1 MSNPKRPSNAARPRP
16 QARNTRGRRL
26 MVVLSLALIAVL
38 AAGALVAFQSSG
50 SSSSSATVP
59 PKTAASSGRTL
70 GDANAPVTVV
80 EYADFQ
86 CPICKRAETDVIA
99 RLEQDY
105 VDQGKVKIEFR
116 DFAFI
121 GQDSWNAAQAALA
134 ANDQGKFWQYH
145 DALFNAQGQENSG
158 QFSYDNLVKIAQQVG
173 LDVPTFEKTLSNN
186 THLAEVQQEV
196 DQPSKAGVDSTP
208 TFLIGDKKIVG
219 IQSYSQF
226 QSAINAALNSAGA
239 KS

>member
-1 MSNPKRPSNAARPRP
+1 M
-16 QARNTRGRRL
+16 
-26 MVVLSLALIAVL
+26 
-38 AAGALVAFQSSG
+38 
-50 SSSSSATVP
+50 P

-86 CPICKRAETDVIA
+86 CPICKAAETSVIS

-105 VDQGKVKIEFR
+105 VQQGKVKIEFR
-116 DFAFI
+116 DYAFI

-173 LDVPTFEKTLSNN
+173 LDVPTFEQTLEQQQPPRGGTAGGRSG
-186 THLAEVQQEV
+186 VQSRRELNADLLHRRHEDRREPTV
-196 DQPSKAGVDSTP
+196 QPVSV
-208 TFLIGDKKIVG
+208 GD
-219 IQSYSQF
+219 
-226 QSAINAALNSAGA
+226 
-239 KS
+239 

>member
-1 MSNPKRPSNAARPRP
+1 MIVA
-16 QARNTRGRRL
+16 
-26 MVVLSLALIAVL
+26 SLALVAVL
-38 AAGALVAFQSSG
+38 VAGVFVAFQANSTSTT
-50 SSSSSATVP
+50 ATVP
-59 PKTAASSGRTL
+59 PKTAASNGRTL
-70 GDANAPVTVV
+70 GNANAPVTVI

-105 VDQGKVKIEFR
+105 VNQGKVKIEYR

-173 LDVPTFEKTLSNN
+173 LNVPEFEKTLSSNA
-186 THLAEVQQEV
+186 HLAEVQQEV
-196 DQPSKAGVDSTP
+196 DQASKAGVDSTP
-208 TFLIGDKKIVG
+208 TFFIGDQKIVG
-219 IQSYSQF
+219 IQAYSQF
-226 QSAINAALNSAGA
+226 QSAINAALKSTGA
-239 KS
+239 AS

>member
-1 MSNPKRPSNAARPRP
+1 
-16 QARNTRGRRL
+16 
-26 MVVLSLALIAVL
+26 MVVLALALVAVL
-38 AAGALVAFQSSG
+38 AAGVLVAFQTSG
-50 SSSSSATVP
+50 SSGSATVP
-59 PKTAASSGRTL
+59 PKTAASNGRTL

-86 CPICKRAETDVIA
+86 CPICKRAETEVIS

-105 VDQGKVKIEFR
+105 VNQGKVKIEFR
-116 DFAFI
+116 DYAFI

-158 QFSYDNLVKIAQQVG
+158 QFSYTNLVRIAQQVG
-173 LDVPTFEKTLSNN
+173 LDVPTFEKTLSSNA
-186 THLAEVQQEV
+186 HLAEVQQEV
-196 DQPSKAGVDSTP
+196 DQASKAGVDSTP
-208 TFLIGDKKIVG
+208 TFFIGDKKIVG

>member
-1 MSNPKRPSNAARPRP
+1 MSNQKHPSQAARSRQQPH
-16 QARNTRGRRL
+16 NTRGRRL
-26 MVVLSLALIAVL
+26 MVVLSLALVAVL
-38 AAGALVAFQSSG
+38 AAGALVAFQTSG
-50 SSSSSATVP
+50 SSGSATVP
-59 PKTAASSGRTL
+59 PKTAASTGRTL
-70 GDANAPVTVV
+70 GDPNAPVTVV

-105 VDQGKVKIEFR
+105 VNQGKVKIEFR

-173 LDVPTFEKTLSNN
+173 LDVPTFEKTLSSN

-196 DQPSKAGVDSTP
+196 DQASKAGVDSTP
-208 TFLIGDKKIVG
+208 TFFIGEKKIVG

-226 QSAINAALNSAGA
+226 QSAINAALNSGGA
-239 KS
+239 TS